1 MTDDVAAT
9 LRALEELL
17 LDPAVRRSR
26 EKLET
31 LLGDEFV
38 EYGASGAI
46 YNKEQVVSALE
57 REHRDSAVRREA
69 CDFRISELADGIAQ
83 VTYKATRIDEA
94 SVETRSLR
102 SSIWKFKGGRWQ
114 MVFHQGTP
122 VAQGPK

>member
-17 LDPAVRRSR
+17 LDPVVRRSR

-31 LLGDEFV
+31 LLGDDFV

-57 REHRDSAVRREA
+57 REHHEPAVQRMAR
-69 CDFRISELADGIAQ
+69 DFRISELADGVAQ
-83 VTYKATRIDEA
+83 VTYNAVRIDEA
-94 SVETRSLR
+94 SIETRSLR
-102 SSIWKFKGGRWQ
+102 SSIWKFKDGRWQ
-114 MVFHQGTP
+114 MIFHQGTP
-122 VAQGPK
+122 VAQSGK